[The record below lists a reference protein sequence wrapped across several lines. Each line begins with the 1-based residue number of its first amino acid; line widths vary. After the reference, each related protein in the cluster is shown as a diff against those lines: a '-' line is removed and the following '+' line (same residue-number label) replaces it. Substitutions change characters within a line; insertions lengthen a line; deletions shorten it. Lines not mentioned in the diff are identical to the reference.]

1 MDIQAAVIASRAT
14 LAKLVGYSEATVKR
28 AIADLKADQWIE
40 VVQLGGK
47 GGVNAYVVNSRVAW
61 ADNRDKLPMAV
72 FTARVLASRDEQ
84 HDVGTSTLRRIPT
97 LYPGE
102 MQLPTG
108 DHDDPPSQPIFE
120 GMEPNLPALNS
131 DFEIRK
137 KLEENGQ
144 KRLDE

>member
-1 MDIQAAVIASRAT
+1 
-14 LAKLVGYSEATVKR
+14 
-28 AIADLKADQWIE
+28 
-40 VVQLGGK
+40 
-47 GGVNAYVVNSRVAW
+47 
-61 ADNRDKLPMAV
+61 
-72 FTARVLASRDEQ
+72 
-84 HDVGTSTLRRIPT
+84 
-97 LYPGE
+97 